1 MPTTHIINWKQSGNQ
16 RGLKYLI
23 EPPTIYPGDSFT
35 ISIFD
40 PQQYAL
46 LSPYN
51 GLSDKSISTSANSKS
66 ELLSLNAQP
75 EFPVAQLNG
84 VVSTLPLVN
93 ADNRTISESAGA
105 NLAAKVSVV
114 DSQLSW
120 NLGFE
125 KGYGSVT
132 VDYLT
137 YSAQVWTHHGLDK
150 SGQAVLFAQN
160 LNTLEYVDIPVTIA
174 ERNTGSSE
182 SLEIVA
188 VPAESHFGWSGVY
201 ARLNVLPAAL
211 NPNVFTNLGRVEKK
225 GRVLHRISGEK
236 ISLDGSGVIKT
247 KYPVHALIQHI
258 GLFFDSKNN
267 QKSCSPFVSG
277 SGLACEKGV
286 FGDLTVE
293 YETWAIQY
301 DYFSKISGDLLT
313 GFKEEIGLVMAVKD
327 KINAVFQV
335 PPPSLSIAQKQEV
348 LTVYFE
354 KAVNED
360 GEYELPPNIKANP
373 PVASYPS
380 HPGISSA
387 ALMKTWN
394 FVTEKVIAEKM
405 LFDGSFFSTEQNLY
419 AAGTS
424 LKPFYG
430 TQTNLD
436 RVYHIEKKIPSGF
449 TDSQIAEINKAEV
462 ELKKKWGIR

>member
-1 MPTTHIINWKQSGNQ
+1 MPTTHIINWKNSNS
-16 RGLKYLI
+16 RSLKYLI
-23 EPPTIYPGDSFT
+23 EPATIYPGDSFT

-51 GLSDKSISTSANSKS
+51 GLSDKKISTSANTKS

-75 EFPVAQLNG
+75 EFPIAQLNG
-84 VVSTLPLVN
+84 VVSTLPLIN

-114 DSQLSW
+114 DSQLNW

-137 YSAQVWTHHGLDK
+137 YPAQVWTHHGLDK

-160 LNTLEYVDIPVTIA
+160 LNTLEYVDIPVTIS
-174 ERNTGSSE
+174 ERNNSSSE

-211 NPNVFTNLGRVEKK
+211 NPNVFTNLGRVERKDN
-225 GRVLHRISGEK
+225 VLHKISSEK

-247 KYPVHALIQHI
+247 KYPPQRLIQHI
-258 GLFFDSKNN
+258 GIFFDSKNN
-267 QKSCSPFVSG
+267 QKNIAPFISG
-277 SGLACEKGV
+277 TGLACEKGV
-286 FGDLTVE
+286 FGDLTIE

-327 KINAVFQV
+327 KANAVYQIQ
-335 PPPSLSIAQKQEV
+335 PPSLSIAQKQEV

-360 GEYELPPNIKANP
+360 GEYELPPNIKSNP
-373 PVASYPS
+373 PVANYPS
-380 HPGISSA
+380 HPGISST

-394 FVTEKVIAEKM
+394 FVTEKVIAEKV
-405 LFDGSFFSTEQNLY
+405 LFDGSFFSTE
-419 AAGTS
+419 AGIINN
-424 LKPFYG
+424 LKPFDFG
-430 TQTNLD
+430 SANKD
-436 RVYHIEKKIPSGF
+436 RVYLVEKKIPSGF

-462 ELKKKWGIR
+462 ELKKKWGIS